1 MNKYACF
8 LELNCHGIEG
18 PLPDCVLDK
27 MLPSLCYF
35 AEPGMKKEDCEYWKI
50 NDYEYT
56 ED

>member
-8 LELNCHGIEG
+8 LELNCHEIEG

-27 MLPSLCYF
+27 GLPSFCAF
-35 AEPGMKKEDCEYWKI
+35 AEPGMKKEDCEYWRI